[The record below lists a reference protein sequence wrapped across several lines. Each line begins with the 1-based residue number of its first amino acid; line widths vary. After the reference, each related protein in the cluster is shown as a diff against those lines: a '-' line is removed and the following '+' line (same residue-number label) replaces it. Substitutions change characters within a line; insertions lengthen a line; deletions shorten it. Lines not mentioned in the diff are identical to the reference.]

1 MDDFL
6 ERWRVL
12 IIAVLLVLIAGGLVV
27 LYVRWPRVSSL
38 ATRSGLPASL
48 SPQAG
53 APLVKTAEPRQTGLK
68 IYVTGAVARPGVYP
82 FRDGERVE
90 DALKAAGGALAD
102 ADLSRLN
109 LAQRLRD
116 EGYIV
121 VPRQGETPVA
131 GASGD
136 LSSSSPSSSGQSG
149 KVNINT
155 ATLAQL
161 DALPGIGAV
170 YAQRI
175 LDYRTQNGPFQKVS
189 DLADMKLIPQS
200 TLEKLKDAIDVR

>member
-1 MDDFL
+1 MCR
-6 ERWRVL
+6 ER
-12 IIAVLLVLIAGGLVV
+12 
-27 LYVRWPRVSSL
+27 
-38 ATRSGLPASL
+38 
-48 SPQAG
+48 SPH
-53 APLVKTAEPRQTGLK
+53 
-68 IYVTGAVARPGVYP
+68 PGVYP

-121 VPRQGETPVA
+121 VPRVGETPVA
-131 GASGD
+131 G
-136 LSSSSPSSSGQSG
+136 SSSSGSSSSGQSG
-149 KVNINT
+149 KININT

-161 DALPGIGAV
+161 DALPGIGAT

-175 LDYRTQNGPFQKVS
+175 VDYRAKNGPFQKVS

-200 TLEKLKDAIDVR
+200 TLDKIKDLIDL